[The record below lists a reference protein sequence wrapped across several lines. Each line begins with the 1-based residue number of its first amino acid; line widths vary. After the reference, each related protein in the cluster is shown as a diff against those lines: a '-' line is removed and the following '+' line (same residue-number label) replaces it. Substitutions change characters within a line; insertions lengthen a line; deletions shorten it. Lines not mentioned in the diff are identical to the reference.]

1 MIVPKKTA
9 YVGEIVPVQIRM
21 GFDARVHPRL
31 TEPPDITGQGF
42 TAQKLQQSSQNL
54 ETINGRPFEVVTFK
68 TAIAAARAGKFEV
81 GPVKAKAQVVVPR
94 RRNAPRSRS
103 PFDLFDLDDPFS
115 DPFFS
120 NPFAQLGERRDIQ
133 ISSDPVAL
141 EVKPLPP
148 NAPPSFSGAIGS
160 FTMATDAKPKSV
172 QVGDP
177 ITVTTAISGRGNF
190 DRVNAP
196 LLEDDRGWHKYPP
209 SSKFKQDD
217 EVGISGTKTFEMVVS
232 PNENKQS
239 LPVLAFS
246 YFDPAKEQYVTLH
259 SEPTAITVQGGAAAP
274 AVAAQPPSS
283 SPARQPGG
291 VRRFR
296 IQPSRRTFS
305 INSPSHRER

>member
-1 MIVPKKTA
+1 M
-9 YVGEIVPVQIRM
+9 
-21 GFDARVHPRL
+21 
-31 TEPPDITGQGF
+31 
-42 TAQKLQQSSQNL
+42 
-54 ETINGRPFEVVTFK
+54 TFK
-68 TAIAAARAGKFEV
+68 TAIAAARAGKFEI

-103 PFDLFDLDDPFS
+103 PYDLFDLDDPFS

-120 NPFAQLGERRDIQ
+120 NPFAQFGERRDIQ
-133 ISSDPVAL
+133 ISSEPVAL

-177 ITVTTAISGRGNF
+177 ITVTTTISGRGNF

-217 EVGISGTKTFEMVVS
+217 EVGISGTKTFETVVS

-259 SEPTAITVQGGAAAP
+259 SESMAITVQGGAAAP

-283 SPARQPGG
+283 SPATAARGRAAGSEFNQAAGHSLSTHRAIANGG
-291 VRRFR
+291 IIRAALHASRFLGGAIVTTGGAARVRGLEDSASEIGR
-296 IQPSRRTFS
+296 SRGT
-305 INSPSHRER
+305 PHRCAATRSSRADAQVAP